1 MRKGFSSETVIRVR
15 SAPGRAPACGRGF
28 SSALLAATL
37 LSGFAGGD
45 ALAAEGTQASKAV
58 KHSPTRVVP
67 HKTAGQPVRKATVQP
82 VSGTSHSGAAA
93 SSSVRS
99 ASGLNPQQVSALRGA
114 VAAPAPVAA
123 EGEESVIV
131 TGTREAGGRKARD
144 SLSPIDVVSAKQ
156 LSQTGQPNLREAL
169 SQLLPSLTMPTGG
182 FDSGALTDSISLR
195 GLNPNETLVLV
206 DGKRRHTTANI
217 YADPGPQQ
225 GSTAVDIDMIP
236 MAAIDHVE
244 VLRDGA
250 SAQYGSD
257 AVAGVVNIILKKQ
270 DHGFHAESISGITAS
285 KDGFQQGVYLD
296 GGAKLG
302 NRGFVHV
309 SGDFYH
315 TDHTFRSAPDAR
327 TGQKNNNV
335 LGQPEQTRESVSIKA
350 GYDLTDS
357 IQLYGTGTYA
367 HRHAESYQNYRQASS
382 LNNYPGYA
390 AIYPWGYSPLETL
403 DENDYELT
411 AGIKGKL
418 AGWNWDLSSVYGRDY
433 DNIGVANSANLT
445 LEKDTGRTPTHFDV
459 QGFNNSQWSNNFDLS
474 RKFRFSGWPHDINV
488 AGGASYRYES
498 YSIGTGSYDST
509 YGSGSDAMA
518 GTNAGNAG
526 NFNRDVVAGY
536 VDVSTHLTRHW
547 QLDLAGRYEHYTDVG
562 DTETGKVSSRYE
574 VSPRLAFRATISNG
588 FHAPTLAQEHYSAL
602 AISPTAARGLI
613 AVNSPG
619 ALANGASPLKPE
631 RSTNVSG
638 GIVMEPFRKLHVTV
652 DVYQINLRDQIM
664 PGGQVYGEQAA
675 QALQMNGFKIPDTV
689 NLNSSLS
696 THWFANVASTRTQGL
711 DLTATYPTQL
721 GTIGRIDWDVAIN
734 LNRTRLSHQGTDAQ
748 GNPLMNAQSI
758 AYLTTAYPR
767 SKMIF
772 GGRFTSGKWTVGVH
786 EIRYGQTTSQLSY
799 YGGAGNTSSL
809 SSTVFREFHNTP
821 KFITNLE
828 VTYRV
833 HPRLALT
840 LGGNNMFDAR
850 PSRVPDNNRYLGAPQ
865 YYMSTSQLGMNGGFY
880 YLRGDINF

>member
-1 MRKGFSSETVIRVR
+1 MRKGFSSETIIRVR
-15 SAPGRAPACGRGF
+15 SAQGHAPVCGRGF

-37 LSGFAGGD
+37 LSGFAGGE
-45 ALAAEGTQASKAV
+45 AFAAEGEASGKTV
-58 KHSPTRVVP
+58 KHAAAQSVP
-67 HKTAGQPVRKATVQP
+67 HKATAQAARPAAVHPAAGPTT
-82 VSGTSHSGAAA
+82 SGTATTAAPA
-93 SSSVRS
+93 T
-99 ASGLNPQQVSALRGA
+99 LTPQQVRTLRGS
-114 VAAPAPVAA
+114 VAAPGPVAA

-131 TGTREAGGRKARD
+131 TGTRETGGRKARE

-156 LSQTGQPNLREAL
+156 LNQTGQPNLREAL
-169 SQLLPSLTMPTGG
+169 AQLLPSLTMPTCG

-270 DHGFHAESISGITAS
+270 DHGFHAESISGITAA

-296 GGAKLG
+296 GGARLG
-302 NRGFVHV
+302 SRGFVHV

-327 TGQKNNNV
+327 TGQKNNYV
-335 LGQPEQTRESVSIKA
+335 LGQPEQTRESVAIKA

-367 HRHAESYQNYRQASS
+367 HRHAESYQNYRLASS
-382 LNNYPGYA
+382 LANYPGYA
-390 AIYPWGYSPLETL
+390 AIYPGGYSPLETIE
-403 DENDYELT
+403 ENDFELT
-411 AGIKGKL
+411 AGVKGKL
-418 AGWNWDLSSVYGRDY
+418 AGWNWDLSTVYGRDF
-433 DNIGVANSANLT
+433 DNIGLTNSANLA
-445 LEKDTGRTPTHFDV
+445 LEKDTGRTPTNFDV

-474 RKFRFSGWPHDINV
+474 RKFRLSGWPHEINV

-498 YSIGTGSYDST
+498 YSIGTGDADSL

-518 GTNAGNAG
+518 GTNPGNAG
-526 NFNRDVVAGY
+526 NFSRDVVAGY
-536 VDVSTHLTRHW
+536 IDVSTHLTRHW

-562 DTETGKVSSRYE
+562 DTETGKVSTRYE

-664 PGGQVYGEQAA
+664 PGGQVYGQQAA
-675 QALQMNGFKIPDTV
+675 TALTMNGFSLPSDV
-689 NLNSSLS
+689 NTWSASSLS

-786 EIRYGQTTSQLSY
+786 EIRYGQTTSQLTY

-809 SSTVFREFHNTP
+809 SSTNFLQFHNTP

-840 LGGNNMFDAR
+840 LGGNNLFDAR